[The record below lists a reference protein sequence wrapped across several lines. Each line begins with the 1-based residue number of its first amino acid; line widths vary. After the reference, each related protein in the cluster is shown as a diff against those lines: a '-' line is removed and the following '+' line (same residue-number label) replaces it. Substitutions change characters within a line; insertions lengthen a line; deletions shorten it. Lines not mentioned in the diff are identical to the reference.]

1 MTNPA
6 YRSSGLGEPAQAG
19 GGKAPMLP
27 TTMAQANELPAR
39 LASLAKTVTNC
50 RELYAEGSTVAADAE
65 LRGVQLELARLANP
79 ETPLGPPPAVS
90 EAMARLRLLVRDLP
104 EWKRV
109 AVRIWLSGA
118 RSRDLYA
125 MDHHQSRMLVIDLA
139 RLLAL
144 LEKGGA
150 A

>member
-19 GGKAPMLP
+19 GGNAPSLP
-27 TTMAQANELPAR
+27 STMAQAQELPAR
-39 LASLAKTVTNC
+39 LASLAKTVLNC
-50 RELYAEGSTVAADAE
+50 RELYAEGATVAADSE
-65 LRGVQLELARLANP
+65 MRGVQLELARLANP
-79 ETPLGPPPAVS
+79 ETPLGPPPAVC
-90 EAMARLRLLVRDLP
+90 EAMARLRVLVRDLP
-104 EWKRV
+104 EWKRI
-109 AVRIWLSGA
+109 AVRVWLSGA
-118 RSRDLYA
+118 RSRDLYG
-125 MDHHQSRMLVIDLA
+125 MDHHQSRMLVLDLA